1 MNLSNNSDAKQLD
14 LKRRI
19 LDDISKVN
27 PTLFKDQIR
36 TLKTIIK
43 DLDDPDAEKNDNLS
57 LEEALKTLYKASK
70 TLKDQV
76 DFDDTFFFTKLY
88 DFAVESKPEITKYA
102 TKLIALSPKAEET
115 LKKIKIRILPLDLQ
129 KDKYF
134 TSHIIVVMEIFKKF
148 PHV

>member
-1 MNLSNNSDAKQLD
+1 M
-14 LKRRI
+14 
-19 LDDISKVN
+19 
-27 PTLFKDQIR
+27 
-36 TLKTIIK
+36 
-43 DLDDPDAEKNDNLS
+43 
-57 LEEALKTLYKASK
+57 EEALKTLYKASK

-148 PHV
+148 PHVLNDDSTDIISYLIKEVLLSNQVVGDSKKKLTG